1 MSDIITGKVVKVID
15 NCNIVINRGHRDGV
29 TKDTRFLVYRL
40 GEELFDPDTYESL
53 GFLELV
59 SGEGK
64 PGHIQEHMTT
74 LHTAKTF
81 VRKTKTVKKSSPYA
95 SIFSG
100 TEETYDPE
108 VTDVPFDDVSTD
120 CLVKQI

>member
-59 SGEGK
+59 SGEGE

-95 SIFSG
+95 SIFS
-100 TEETYDPE
+100 
-108 VTDVPFDDVSTD
+108 
-120 CLVKQI
+120 